1 MNVLS
6 KSLNRLKFSAFC
18 ILLLGGILATW
29 HANAEEVPPYPELL
43 RRSLSQAPLLL
54 EQAANVRSA
63 SADIEQAQ
71 AYRNPNFSGTIEN
84 LNTRADL
91 VQHTGMLNQPF
102 EIGGKRAARIEA
114 RTKDLLVAEARE
126 KQIQVQYAAELA
138 SNYGLVEAMK
148 SRVKVAEEDMSRATD
163 DLGAAKAL
171 VEAGKEAQLR
181 LSQAQAN
188 VSAAEAV
195 LQSARAN
202 LTEAFE
208 RLSAFSGSRKSFTDL
223 STNLTEQVIQLAP
236 GALGDISSSPFIL
249 RAQAER
255 EAYLAQVRV
264 EEKKWI
270 PDVSLS
276 AGIRRF
282 EGSSDNALVIGFSS
296 DIPIFDQN
304 RGGIA
309 SAKEKAIAA
318 EARLNAIILDT
329 GAAQRSALAQV
340 TASERRLIAAR
351 SGEQAA
357 DQAYLLAK
365 TGYEAG
371 KTSLIELLLTRKSL
385 TDAKLMTIDASF
397 TLVKSLASLAV
408 AEGRIAFGDLK

>member
-1 MNVLS
+1 
-6 KSLNRLKFSAFC
+6 
-18 ILLLGGILATW
+18 
-29 HANAEEVPPYPELL
+29 
-43 RRSLSQAPLLL
+43 
-54 EQAANVRSA
+54 
-63 SADIEQAQ
+63 
-71 AYRNPNFSGTIEN
+71 
-84 LNTRADL
+84 
-91 VQHTGMLNQPF
+91 
-102 EIGGKRAARIEA
+102 
-114 RTKDLLVAEARE
+114 
-126 KQIQVQYAAELA
+126 
-138 SNYGLVEAMK
+138 
-148 SRVKVAEEDMSRATD
+148 MSRASD

-188 VSAAEAV
+188 VSAAEAA

-202 LTEAFE
+202 LTEALE

-223 STNLTEQVIQLAP
+223 STNLTERVIQLTP
-236 GALGDISSSPFIL
+236 GAIGDISSSPFIL

-296 DIPIFDQN
+296 DIPVFDQN
-304 RGGIA
+304 RGGIS

-318 EARLNAIILDT
+318 EARLNAVILDT

-397 TLVKSLASLAV
+397 TLVKSLASLAI